1 MIPSLIF
8 DLDGTLVDSLP
19 GIADSLNRALE
30 KHGHPTHPRQAVRGF
45 VGNGLQMLVQRA
57 LHKDADDA
65 LVHAVVDDF
74 KKDYA
79 ISWSDGT
86 KPYPAIT
93 SLLRELQRGGHQ
105 LAVLSNKTHEFTR
118 TITREVFPTIHFTLV
133 LGQQAGVPH
142 KPNPAGAFKI
152 ANAMGCSPENCI
164 LIGDSSADIETANN
178 ARMSSIAVTWGY
190 HDRSRLLRAGAKCFA
205 DHPSAI
211 PRLIRDLVEA

>member
-30 KHGHPTHPRQAVRGF
+30 KHQQPTHERSAVRGF
-45 VGNGLQMLVQRA
+45 VGNGLQTLVERA
-57 LHKDADDA
+57 LHKDADET
-65 LVHAVVDDF
+65 LVAAVIEDF

-79 ISWSDGT
+79 ISWANGT

-93 SLLRELQRGGHQ
+93 NLLRELQRSGHQ

-133 LGQQAGVPH
+133 LGQQPGVPH
-142 KPNPAGAFKI
+142 KPHPGGAFKI
-152 ANAMGCSPENCI
+152 ANAMGCAPENCI
-164 LIGDSSADIETANN
+164 LIGDSSADIETATN
-178 ARMSSIAVTWGY
+178 ANMASIAVTWGY
-190 HDRSRLLRAGAKCFA
+190 HDRHKLIRAGAKRFA

-211 PRLIRDLVEA
+211 PRLIKDLVEA